1 MRLIDADALEK
12 HLNEQIRDFATE
24 EDKDCF
30 RFALQIVDE
39 TPTFQAIPTE
49 WLRKEL
55 IECLYDGIS
64 SEDVNKV
71 FFKAIA
77 RWEKEN
83 ESSSSD

>member
-1 MRLIDADALEK
+1 MRLIDADTLEK

-64 SEDVNKV
+64 NEDVNKV

-77 RWEKEN
+77 RWEKKN
-83 ESSSSD
+83 G